1 MQRTR
6 CMTSSLASRIA
17 GAALLSFAVGCG
29 PEPDVVIADPPGEGA
44 GSAGAAATAEHA
56 TDSILVRFRSTEA
69 TERRRGSLTAIAGTI
84 DDPDG
89 NGIDDRFALVSDGQ
103 LALVRLDGD
112 IDVQDAI
119 ARLRRDPAVLYAE
132 PDYIVHATQTPDDPR
147 FGELWGLHNTGQTGG
162 TPDADIDAVEAW
174 DISVGSADVVVGVVD
189 TGVDHGHKD
198 LAGNIFVNPAEIPD
212 NGIDDDGNGV
222 IDDVHG
228 FNAIDGSGDA
238 FDDNGHGSHVSGT
251 LGAVGNNGVGV
262 TGVSWEVRIMAL
274 KFLSASGS
282 GTLADAIEAINYAV
296 AQKNAGFNLR
306 VLSNSWGG
314 GGFSQ
319 ALLDAITA
327 AGAADIMFVATAG
340 GSASDNDVTPSFP
353 ASYDA
358 ANIVAVAAT
367 DHDDEL
373 ASFSNFGATSV
384 DLGAPGVGI
393 LSTTPGNTYS
403 VFSGTSMA
411 TPHVS
416 GAAALVLS
424 ANPGLDTAAVK
435 SILLHSGDP
444 VPSLDGITVSGRRLN
459 AAAALQQ
466 AALYE

>member
-1 MQRTR
+1 MQGTW
-6 CMTSSLASRIA
+6 CMTRSLPSGIA
-17 GAALLSFAVGCG
+17 GAALLSVAVGCSA
-29 PEPDVVIADPPGEGA
+29 EPDRVPADPPREA
-44 GSAGAAATAEHA
+44 SAPVAEHA
-56 TDSILVRFRSTEA
+56 TDSILVRFRSA
-69 TERRRGSLTAIAGTI
+69 PDGTERRRGTLTSVAGTI

-112 IDVQDAI
+112 VGVQDAI

-132 PDYIVHATQTPDDPR
+132 PNYIVRAARTPDDPR
-147 FGELWGLHNTGQTGG
+147 FGELYGLNNTGQTGG
-162 TPDADIDAVEAW
+162 TPDADIDAPEAW

-189 TGVDHGHKD
+189 TGVDEGHED
-198 LAGNIFVNPAEIPD
+198 LAANMFVNPGEIAG

-222 IDDVHG
+222 VDDVHG
-228 FNAIDGSGDA
+228 FNAIARSGDA
-238 FDDNGHGSHVSGT
+238 TDDNGHGSHVSGT
-251 LGAVGNNGVGV
+251 LGAVGDNAAGI
-262 TGVSWEVRIMAL
+262 TGVSWQVRIMAL

-282 GTLADAIEAINYAV
+282 GTLADAIAAIDYAV
-296 AQKNAGFNLR
+296 AQKNAGVNLR

-327 AGAADIMFVATAG
+327 AGDADIMFVATAG

-353 ASYDA
+353 ASYEA
-358 ANIVAVAAT
+358 ENIVAVAAT

-384 DLGAPGVGI
+384 DLGAPGVNI

-424 ANPGLDTAAVK
+424 VNPGLDTAAVK
-435 SILLHSGDP
+435 AILLDSGDP
-444 VPSLDGITVSGRRLN
+444 VPSLDGVTVSGRRLN
-459 AAAALQQ
+459 AASALQQ
-466 AALYE
+466 AAP